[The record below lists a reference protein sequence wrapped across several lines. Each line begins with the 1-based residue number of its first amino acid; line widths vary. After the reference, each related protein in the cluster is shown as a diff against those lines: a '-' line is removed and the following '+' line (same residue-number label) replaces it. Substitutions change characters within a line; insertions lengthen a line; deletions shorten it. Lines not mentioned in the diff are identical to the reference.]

1 MSPEAKRQI
10 EEMGLVRIR
19 RGLPHAGYFQRR
31 GMNPEELPRWYISK
45 YSGRLKE
52 VVAEMPPDR
61 RKKCSPYRSE
71 RAPAMSLDEVVKL
84 HCALQRHHQN
94 VQKEIRRLHRELNRR
109 FGLALP
115 D

>member
-61 RKKCSPYRSE
+61 RKKCSPYRSKPAPE
-71 RAPAMSLDEVVKL
+71 ITREGVVNLHRALE
-84 HCALQRHHQN
+84 RHHQN
-94 VQKEIRRLHRELNRR
+94 VQKEIRRFRRELNRL